1 MGWWGGGCS
10 YIRRHLATPGDI
22 FACHNCGGDI
32 ATGIEAK
39 VAAKFLNSA
48 YWTAPTTKIYLT
60 TNVKMTEVE
69 KPKMALLL
77 FLFFIESHF
86 LILPSN
92 TSSPDLMD
100 FFE

>member
-1 MGWWGGGCS
+1 M
-10 YIRRHLATPGDI
+10 PGDI
-22 FACHNCGGDI
+22 FDCHNCGGDI

-48 YWTAPTTKIYLT
+48 YWTAPTTKLYLT
-60 TNVKMTEVE
+60 ANVKMTEVE